1 MVWNA
6 DATSLYNAVQKHNEE
21 ITAHN
26 AECSVP
32 PPACSDSCVSDLQQ
46 YRCAERERN
55 RQETA
60 PCRKT
65 ESENDRRNKCCES
78 ADISFGKDDC
88 CCEKMES
95 HAQRAHCRCESCRRN
110 AEKGAAPREE
120 GAHKPCSRQFSQSN
134 PISDIFGGLL
144 SDKDSMLLAVVI
156 LLLLNENADKK
167 LILALAYVLLF

>member
-6 DATSLYNAVQKHNEE
+6 DTTSLYNAVLKHNEE

-26 AECSVP
+26 AEYSVP
-32 PPACSDSCVSDLQQ
+32 PPACNENSVPDLQQ
-46 YRCAERERN
+46 NKCAERERN

-60 PCRKT
+60 PCCKAQ
-65 ESENDRRNKCCES
+65 SENEHCNNCRVS
-78 ADISFGKDDC
+78 ADISRGKDDC
-88 CCEKMES
+88 CCEKTES
-95 HAQRAHCRCESCRRN
+95 RAQRAHCRCDSCRRN
-110 AEKGAAPREE
+110 AENGSSARE
-120 GAHKPCSRQFSQSN
+120 GCPHKPCSRQVSQSN
-134 PISDIFGGLL
+134 PLSDIFGGLL